1 MIKWLKEEWKYNRKE
16 LLGFSVGCVLVLCF
30 AICCMVSSIYDQI
43 QYNEQDFYVIVSL
56 PNGETIEGYT
66 QGKNI
71 DLGKTTATVNIYGKE
86 YKVSR
91 ENIVVIESEELNDAT
106 D

>member
-1 MIKWLKEEWKYNRKE
+1 MIKWLKEEWKYSKE
-16 LLGFSVGCVLVLCF
+16 LLILSVVGVLVLCF
-30 AICCMVSSIYDQI
+30 AIYCMGSSIYDQI

-91 ENIVVIESEELNDAT
+91 ENIVVIGSEELNDAT

>member
-1 MIKWLKEEWKYNRKE
+1 MIKWIKEEWKYSKE
-16 LLGFSVGCVLVLCF
+16 LIILSVVGVLVLCF
-30 AICCMVSSIYDQI
+30 AIYCMGSIIYDKI
-43 QYNEQDFYVIVSL
+43 QYNEQYFYVIVSL
-56 PNGETIEGYT
+56 PNGEKIEGYT

-71 DLGKTTATVNIYGKE
+71 DLGEYAATVNIYGKE
-86 YKVSR
+86 YNVSR

>member
-1 MIKWLKEEWKYNRKE
+1 MIKWIKEEWKYSKE
-16 LLGFSVGCVLVLCF
+16 LLILSVVCVLVLCF
-30 AICCMVSSIYDQI
+30 AIYCMGSSIYDKI
-43 QYNEQDFYVIVSL
+43 QYNEQEFCVIVSL

-66 QGKNI
+66 QGQNI
-71 DLGKTTATVNIYGKE
+71 DLGNTTATVNIYGKE

>member
-1 MIKWLKEEWKYNRKE
+1 MMKWLKEEWKYSKE
-16 LLGFSVGCVLVLCF
+16 IFILSVVGVLVVCF
-30 AICCMVSSIYDQI
+30 AIYCMGSSIYDKI
-43 QYNEQDFYVIVSL
+43 QYDEQDLYVIVSL

-71 DLGKTTATVNIYGKE
+71 FLGDTTATVNIYGEE

-91 ENIVVIESEELNDAT
+91 ENIVVIESEELSDAT

>member
-1 MIKWLKEEWKYNRKE
+1 MIKWLKEEWKYSKE
-16 LLGFSVGCVLVLCF
+16 LLGFSVGCVLVLFF
-30 AICCMVSSIYDQI
+30 AICCMGSSIYDQI
-43 QYNEQDFYVIVSL
+43 QYNKQDFYVIVSL

-71 DLGKTTATVNIYGKE
+71 DLGAYTATVNIYGKE

-91 ENIVVIESEELNDAT
+91 ENIVVIESEELSDAT

>member
-1 MIKWLKEEWKYNRKE
+1 MIMWLKEEWKYSKE
-16 LLGFSVGCVLVLCF
+16 LLILSVVCVLVLCF
-30 AICCMVSSIYDQI
+30 AIYCMGSSIYDQI

-91 ENIVVIESEELNDAT
+91 ENIVVIESEELSDAT

>member
-1 MIKWLKEEWKYNRKE
+1 MIKWLKEEWKYSKE
-16 LLGFSVGCVLVLCF
+16 LLILSVVGVLVLCF
-30 AICCMVSSIYDQI
+30 AIYCMGSSIYDQI

-56 PNGETIEGYT
+56 PNGEKIEGYT

-71 DLGKTTATVNIYGKE
+71 DLGQTTATVNIDGKK

>member
-1 MIKWLKEEWKYNRKE
+1 MIKWIKEEWKHSKE
-16 LLGFSVGCVLVLCF
+16 FFILSVLGVLALCC
-30 AICCMVSSIYDQI
+30 AIYCMGSSIYDKI

-71 DLGKTTATVNIYGKE
+71 DLGQTTATVNIYGKE

-91 ENIVVIESEELNDAT
+91 ANIVVIESEELNDAT

>member
-1 MIKWLKEEWKYNRKE
+1 MIKWLKEEWKYSKE
-16 LLGFSVGCVLVLCF
+16 FFILSVVCVLLLCF
-30 AICCMVSSIYDQI
+30 TIYCMGSSIYDKI

-56 PNGETIEGYT
+56 PNGETIEGYI

-71 DLGKTTATVNIYGKE
+71 DLKKYTATVNIDGKE
-86 YKVSR
+86 YEVSR
-91 ENIVVIESEELNDAT
+91 ENIAVIESEELSDAT

>member
-1 MIKWLKEEWKYNRKE
+1 
-16 LLGFSVGCVLVLCF
+16 
-30 AICCMVSSIYDQI
+30 MVSNIYDQI

-56 PNGETIEGYT
+56 PNGETIEGHT

-71 DLGKTTATVNIYGKE
+71 YLGKTTATVNIYGKK

-91 ENIVVIESEELNDAT
+91 ANIVVIESEGLSDAT

>member
-1 MIKWLKEEWKYNRKE
+1 MIKWLKEEWEYSKE
-16 LLGFSVGCVLVLCF
+16 LLILSVVGVLVLCF
-30 AICCMVSSIYDQI
+30 AIYCMVSSIYDQI
-43 QYNEQDFYVIVSL
+43 KYNEQDFYVIVSL

-91 ENIVVIESEELNDAT
+91 ENIVVIESEELSDAT

>member
-1 MIKWLKEEWKYNRKE
+1 MIKWIKEELKYDKVLFIISAAVII
-16 LLGFSVGCVLVLCF
+16 LLFVLACF
-30 AICCMVSSIYDQI
+30 IGLSIYDKC

-71 DLGKTTATVNIYGKE
+71 DLGEYTATVNIYGKE

-91 ENIVVIESEELNDAT
+91 ANIVVIESEELSDAT

>member
-43 QYNEQDFYVIVSL
+43 QYNEQDFYVIISL
-56 PNGETIEGYT
+56 PNGEKIEGYT

-71 DLGKTTATVNIYGKE
+71 DLGQTTATVNIYGKQ

-91 ENIVVIESEELNDAT
+91 ENIVVIEREELSDAT

>member
-1 MIKWLKEEWKYNRKE
+1 MLGLYDFAIKKGKSENMIKWLKEEWKYNKEE
-16 LLGFSVGCVLVLCF
+16 LLGFSVGIVLVLSF
-30 AICCMVSSIYDQI
+30 AICCMCSSIYKKI

-71 DLGKTTATVNIYGKE
+71 YLGKTTATVNIYGK
-86 YKVSR
+86 
-91 ENIVVIESEELNDAT
+91 NIKYQ
-106 D
+106 

>member
-1 MIKWLKEEWKYNRKE
+1 MIKWLKEEWEYSKE
-16 LLGFSVGCVLVLCF
+16 LLILSVVGVLVLCF
-30 AICCMVSSIYDQI
+30 VIYCMGSSIYDQI

-71 DLGKTTATVNIYGKE
+71 DLGKTTATVNIDGKE

>member
-1 MIKWLKEEWKYNRKE
+1 MIKLLKEEWKYNRKE
-16 LLGFSVGCVLVLCF
+16 VLIFSVGCVLVLCF
-30 AICCMVSSIYDQI
+30 AIYCIGSSIYDQI
-43 QYNEQDFYVIVSL
+43 QYNEQDFYVIVRL
-56 PNGETIEGYT
+56 PNGEKIEGYT

-71 DLGKTTATVNIYGKE
+71 DLGEHTATVNIDGKE

>member
-1 MIKWLKEEWKYNRKE
+1 MIKWLKEEWKYNREE
-16 LLGFSVGCVLVLCF
+16 LLIFSVIGVIVLCF
-30 AICCMVSSIYDQI
+30 AIYCMGSSIYDQI
-43 QYNEQDFYVIVSL
+43 RYNEQDFYVIVSL
-56 PNGETIEGYT
+56 PNGETIAGYT

-71 DLGKTTATVNIYGKE
+71 DLGKYTATVNIYGKE

-91 ENIVVIESEELNDAT
+91 ENIVVIESEELSDAT

>member
-1 MIKWLKEEWKYNRKE
+1 MIKWLKEEWKYSKE
-16 LLGFSVGCVLVLCF
+16 LLILSVVGVIVLCF
-30 AICCMVSSIYDQI
+30 AIYCMGSNIYDQI

-71 DLGKTTATVNIYGKE
+71 HLGEYTATVNIYGKE

-91 ENIVVIESEELNDAT
+91 GNIVVIGSEELSDAT

>member
-1 MIKWLKEEWKYNRKE
+1 MIKLLKEEWKYNRKE
-16 LLGFSVGCVLVLCF
+16 FLIFSVGLALVLCF
-30 AICCMVSSIYDQI
+30 TIYCMVSSIYDQI
-43 QYNEQDFYVIVSL
+43 EYNEQDFYVIVSL

-71 DLGKTTATVNIYGKE
+71 DLGETTATVNIYGKE
-86 YKVSR
+86 YNVSR

>member
-1 MIKWLKEEWKYNRKE
+1 MIKWLKEEWKYDKV
-16 LLGFSVGCVLVLCF
+16 LLIISAAFIILLFVL
-30 AICCMVSSIYDQI
+30 AYCMGLSIYDKI
-43 QYNEQDFYVIVSL
+43 QYNEQEYYVILSL

-71 DLGKTTATVNIYGKE
+71 YLGEYTATVNIYGKE
-86 YKVSR
+86 YRVSR
-91 ENIVVIESEELNDAT
+91 ENIVVIESGELNDAT

>member
-1 MIKWLKEEWKYNRKE
+1 MIKWIKEEWKYSKE
-16 LLGFSVGCVLVLCF
+16 LLILSVIGVIVLCF
-30 AICCMVSSIYDQI
+30 AIYCMGSTIYDKI
-43 QYNEQDFYVIVSL
+43 QYNEQYFYVIISL
-56 PNGETIEGYT
+56 PNGEKIDGYT

-71 DLGKTTATVNIYGKE
+71 DLGEHTAIVNIYGKE
-86 YKVSR
+86 YKVSI

>member
-1 MIKWLKEEWKYNRKE
+1 M
-16 LLGFSVGCVLVLCF
+16 GLC
-30 AICCMVSSIYDQI
+30 IYDQI

-56 PNGETIEGYT
+56 PNGEKIEGYT

-71 DLGKTTATVNIYGKE
+71 DLGEHTATVNIYGKE

-91 ENIVVIESEELNDAT
+91 ANIVVIESEELNDAT